1 MLKKAISTI
10 LIMLFLFVSF
20 AGTFAQGH
28 KKVKTNKHGNGE
40 FIEEN
45 VTTQEYVKA
54 VDGVEAKDEVI
65 GYKVNYSVTPN
76 QMAIDNNWTYD
87 VKFNDTEVAENI
99 DSEPFENDIPSCY
112 VEATRTNPSYAM
124 HKTESSL
131 VEGDNTIILDKAT
144 NEANNGFNGAASFEI
159 KVTVTKV
166 TISEAIE
173 AVVAVDEQ
181 LKIVETYVTGYK
193 FTSGKWAGYS
203 INFAEKILKC
213 KTYIRVV
220 DDKEEIVKVENT
232 KEWYKLKCLEFG
244 IYVKKTCKWDKGYL
258 FKYKC
263 WKHNGVYVNVENEQV
278 IKINLDADKGN
289 QYQGSSESNSSS
301 SSSSSSNEEYYSSSS
316 SSGSS
321 DDTNSS
327 ADDDKTVYSDSLPK
341 TGESVPVY
349 GMIVG
354 GLLLLIGTII
364 LLRKKIVNK
373 IMR

>member
-1 MLKKAISTI
+1 MLKKVTSV
-10 LIMLFLFVSF
+10 LIIIGLLYSLF
-20 AGTFAQGH
+20 AGAFAHGQKQGS
-28 KKVKTNKHGNGE
+28 GE
-40 FIEEN
+40 FIEEE
-45 VTTQEYVKA
+45 VISQEYVAPVAAEDK
-54 VDGVEAKDEVI
+54 VI
-65 GYKVNYSVTPN
+65 GYKVS
-76 QMAIDNNWTYD
+76 YD
-87 VKFNDTEVAENI
+87 VVKTGGTNTWTTHLELNETDGLQKGDDSSNYNDMPDCRLIAQRLGQNGNI
-99 DSEPFENDIPSCY
+99 EIY
-112 VEATRTNPSYAM
+112 GTKAL
-124 HKTESSL
+124 SL
-131 VEGDNTIILDKAT
+131 GVNTFDLNKGT
-144 NEANNGFNGAASFEI
+144 NENPNNNDPGDEDAYFDGPVDFAFT
-159 KVTVTKV
+159 VTVTQV
-166 TISEAIE
+166 TIKDAIE
-173 AVVAVDEQ
+173 EITEVPQIKE
-181 LKIVETYVTGYK
+181 IYITGYK
-193 FTSGKWAGYS
+193 ITSGKYTGYS
-203 INFAEKILKC
+203 VMFAEKILKC
-213 KTYIRVV
+213 TITTTGLGAESEKS
-220 DDKEEIVKVENT
+220 ET
-232 KEWYKLKCLEFG
+232 KYSKYWHKLKCLDFG

-321 DDTNSS
+321 DDANSS